1 MVSRLQA
8 VIIGLL
14 QGIIEWLPISS
25 EGNLMLLSITV
36 FGIDPLEALQYS
48 IFLHLGTGFA
58 ALLYFRNDVIS
69 ILKGNELRT
78 KKLRMDLSLITII
91 SSIIG
96 LLIYTYITDTSWIG
110 EILIMIT
117 GFALIF
123 TGLIQ
128 RLSGGKGL
136 REFDSIT
143 SLESIILACAQGL
156 SVIPGISRSG
166 ITTSTLLFMKNSG
179 ESSFKYSFI
188 MSIPVSFIAAIGIFY
203 LESPPIN
210 SILLYSI
217 VASFIT
223 GYLAIDVLLTIAK
236 KISIWKISI
245 GLGFLALFS
254 YFYPSGY
261 FVF

>member
-36 FGIDPLEALQYS
+36 FGIEPLEALQYS
-48 IFLHLGTGFA
+48 IFLHLGTGIA
-58 ALLYFRNDVIS
+58 ALLYFRNDVIA
-69 ILKGNELRT
+69 ILKGNELHSE
-78 KKLRMDLSLITII
+78 KLRMNLTFITII

-96 LLIYTYITDTSWIG
+96 LLIYTYFTNTSGIG
-110 EILIMIT
+110 EILIIIT

-123 TGLIQ
+123 SGLIQ

-136 REFDSIT
+136 REFDSLT
-143 SLESIILACAQGL
+143 TLESIILACAQGL
-156 SVIPGISRSG
+156 SIIPGISRSG

-203 LESPPIN
+203 LESPPLN
-210 SILLYSI
+210 SIILYSI
-217 VASFIT
+217 IASFIT
-223 GYLAIDVLLTIAK
+223 GYLTINVLLTIAK
-236 KISIWKISI
+236 KISFWKISI
-245 GLGFLALFS
+245 GLGLLALLS
-254 YFYPSGY
+254 YFFPLGY
-261 FVF
+261 SLL